1 MRLINLRLA
10 EGGFQDRLLYKLAQI
25 LSVRLLATLPSADQ

>member
-10 EGGFQDRLLYKLAQI
+10 EGGFQDRLIMLG
-25 LSVRLLATLPSADQ
+25 SVAFLLKRRRV